1 VTEAKPMQAILRRLL
16 DRLDAIAEQH
26 GEVSD
31 TAVRDVIS
39 EAVFDGFL
47 RPSSGFALPDRYAM
61 FSEEGDLLVKRALAE
76 FLPAANYSAAEAE
89 LSTFHERLSALQDID
104 VRSAGGSYVDDY
116 LGWADPEDYD
126 ASGAVRPRHDA

>member
-1 VTEAKPMQAILRRLL
+1 MQAILRRLL

-31 TAVRDVIS
+31 TAVREAIS
-39 EAVFDGFL
+39 DAVFDGFL
-47 RPSSGFALPDRYAM
+47 RPVSAFALPDRYAM

-76 FLPAANYSAAEAE
+76 FVPAANHSAAVAG
-89 LSTFHERLSALQDID
+89 LSTFHERLSALQDVD
-104 VRSAGGSYVDDY
+104 VRSAGGSYYDDY

-126 ASGAVRPRHDA
+126 ASGAVRPWHDA

>member
-1 VTEAKPMQAILRRLL
+1 MQEILRRLL

-47 RPSSGFALPDRYAM
+47 RPSFGFALPDRYAM
-61 FSEEGDLLVKRALAE
+61 FSEEGDRLVKRALAE
-76 FLPAANYSAAEAE
+76 FLPAANHSAAEAG

-104 VRSAGGSYVDDY
+104 VPSAGGSYYDDY